1 MTRGAEEHEQQ
12 LHDAHRASHNA
23 VVLMVITVAFGFVW
37 VAELDRIPT
46 AVAAFWF
53 IVAIPLSLYLV
64 YVYRRRYR
72 ELRDETPAVAEL
84 RERDRRR

>member
-1 MTRGAEEHEQQ
+1 MTPDAEEHEQQ

-23 VVLMVITVAFGFVW
+23 VVLMVITIAFGFVW

-46 AVAAFWF
+46 IVAAFWF
-53 IVAIPLSLYLV
+53 IVAIPVSLYLV

-72 ELRDETPAVAEL
+72 ELRDEDPAVAEV
-84 RERDRRR
+84 RAHDRRH

>member
-1 MTRGAEEHEQQ
+1 MTPDAEEHEQQ

-37 VAELDRIPT
+37 VAELDRIP
-46 AVAAFWF
+46 ALVAGFWF
-53 IVAIPLSLYLV
+53 IVAIPVSLYLV

-72 ELRDETPAVAEL
+72 ELRDETPAVVDI
-84 RERDRRR
+84 REHHPRR